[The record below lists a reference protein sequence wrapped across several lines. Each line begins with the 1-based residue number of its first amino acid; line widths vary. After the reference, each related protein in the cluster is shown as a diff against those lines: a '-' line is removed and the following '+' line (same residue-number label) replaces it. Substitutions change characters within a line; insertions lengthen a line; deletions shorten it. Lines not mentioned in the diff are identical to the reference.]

1 MPILVAF
8 VASLA
13 LHVGVLLSPGWG
25 LPFDDEPDA
34 APLDAVLTPPARPAV
49 RSAPATPPPRKRM
62 PPKPATPAAPVAQV
76 PGEPL
81 VEQAPQPAPGPVAA
95 TEPEP
100 VPVAATNALP
110 AVPPAPTF
118 ASEWPRQGRIVFQVT
133 RGEDGMIVGRS
144 EHTWHHDGSNYSLRA
159 VTETTGLAAL
169 FRPAEV
175 VQESRGSFD
184 AAGLRPSEFDALRDG
199 KPKDSVRFDPAQG
212 RIRFGRGQDAPF
224 VPAVQDM
231 LSLFYQLGA
240 TNLDGPRAGIAVT
253 TGRKVATFTV
263 TAGETKEMETSLGLR
278 RAQHL
283 RIGGAAA
290 EDSTEVWL
298 DVQSH
303 LPLRIRHR
311 DRKGEVF
318 DQTVTLIELDQPQ

>member
-13 LHVGVLLSPGWG
+13 LHVGVLVSPGWS
-25 LPFDDEPDA
+25 LPFDEESEAP
-34 APLDAVLTPPARPAV
+34 PLDAVLAPQARPAA
-49 RSAPATPPPRKRM
+49 RPAPVAPPPRRTP
-62 PPKPATPAAPVAQV
+62 PPKPATPTAPVAQV
-76 PGEPL
+76 PGEPPA
-81 VEQAPQPAPGPVAA
+81 EQAPQPAPAPVTAAEPAPTPVAA
-95 TEPEP
+95 PH
-100 VPVAATNALP
+100 ALP

-118 ASEWPRQGRIVFQVT
+118 ASEWPRRGRIVFEVT

-144 EHTWHHDGSNYSLRA
+144 EHAWHHDGSSYSLRA
-159 VTETTGLAAL
+159 VTETIGLAAL

-175 VQESRGSFD
+175 VQESRGGFD
-184 AAGLRPSEFDALRDG
+184 ASGLRPLEFDASRDG
-199 KPKDSVRFDPAQG
+199 KPKDSVRFEPVQG
-212 RIRFGRGQDAPF
+212 RIRFGRGGDALF

-240 TNLDGPRAGIAVT
+240 ANLDGSRAGIAVT
-253 TGRKVATFTV
+253 TGRKVATFAV
-263 TAGETKEMETSLGLR
+263 AVGEAKELETPLGQR

-283 RIGGAAA
+283 KISGSAA
-290 EDSTEVWL
+290 EDSTEIWL
-298 DVQSH
+298 DVQSR

>member
-1 MPILVAF
+1 
-8 VASLA
+8 LA
-13 LHVGVLLSPGWG
+13 LHVSVLLSPGWS

-34 APLDAVLTPPARPAV
+34 APLDAVLAPPARPAV
-49 RSAPATPPPRKRM
+49 RAAPVAPPPRKKL

-76 PGEPL
+76 PGETPA
-81 VEQAPQPAPGPVAA
+81 EQAQQPAPGPAA
-95 TEPEP
+95 ASEPEP
-100 VPVAATNALP
+100 VAAAAANALP

-118 ASEWPRQGRIVFQVT
+118 ARDWPRQGRIVFQVT
-133 RGEDGMIVGRS
+133 RGEDGMIIGRS
-144 EHTWHHDGSNYSLRA
+144 VHTWHHDGSSYNLRA

-175 VQESRGSFD
+175 MQESRGGFD
-184 AAGLRPSEFDALRDG
+184 AAGLRPGEFDALRDG
-199 KPKDSVRFDPAQG
+199 KPRDSVRFEPEQG
-212 RIRFGRGQDAPF
+212 RIRFGRSADASF

-240 TNLDGPRAGIAVT
+240 VNLDGPRAGIAVA
-253 TGRKVATFTV
+253 TGRKVATFAV
-263 TAGETKEMETSLGLR
+263 VIGEAKDMETPLGLR

-283 RIGGAAA
+283 KITGTAA
-290 EDSTEVWL
+290 EDSTEIWL
-298 DVQSH
+298 DIQSH